1 MEAVGFSECL
11 STTESTISG
20 PAGIGLSGQLILFY
34 SCMTYII
41 ILSWALFYLVF
52 SFSSPLPWATCN
64 NYWNT
69 GHMLSHECTSR
80 PVLTFTNISMMD

>member
-1 MEAVGFSECL
+1 MFF
-11 STTESTISG
+11 IW
-20 PAGIGLSGQLILFY
+20 PAGIGYGGQLIIFY

-41 ILSWALFYLVF
+41 ILAWALFYLVF

-69 GHMLSHECTSR
+69 GQIMSHVCAQKL
-80 PVLTFTNISMMD
+80 VLTSTKICTCMDLKVGTNSR